1 MPVVALLAG
10 HPEML
15 QAVQT
20 AIKVTQNA
28 EKAVAFGSAAA
39 RIMEKVGPGRERG
52 ALRHACLRKSRGG
65 LAGPTLLA
73 RPC

>member
-1 MPVVALLAG
+1 MVHAIPVVALLAG

-20 AIKVTQNA
+20 TIKVTQNA

-39 RIMEKVGPGRERG
+39 RIMEKVRN
-52 ALRHACLRKSRGG
+52 LDDD
-65 LAGPTLLA
+65 LL
-73 RPC
+73 